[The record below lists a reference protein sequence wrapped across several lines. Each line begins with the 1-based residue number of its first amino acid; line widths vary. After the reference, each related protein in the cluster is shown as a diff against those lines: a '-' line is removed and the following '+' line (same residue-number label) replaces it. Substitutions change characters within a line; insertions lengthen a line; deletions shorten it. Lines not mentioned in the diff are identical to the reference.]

1 MEKHFTLNKNLPGG
15 DHHLS
20 LEPKEFQEYVKLIR
34 RIEIMKGKKYQFP
47 SLKEL
52 NQ

>member
-1 MEKHFTLNKNLPGG
+1 MNGATILEKHFTLNKKLKGG

-34 RIEIMKGKKYQFP
+34 K
-47 SLKEL
+47 L
-52 NQ
+52 